1 MMNKTCKLVVAE
13 DSESDFLLLEIALQE
28 TPEVQLI
35 HRSRHGGEMIEY
47 LSGQGAYAD
56 RERYPWPDL
65 LLLDLNMPLCD
76 GLGVLRWMKQQS
88 LATTPRVIV
97 FSSSSVHA
105 DRELAL
111 ALGADDY
118 QVKPSDYAQYVAIIK
133 QIAAGANVAEH
144 LT

>member
-1 MMNKTCKLVVAE
+1 
-13 DSESDFLLLEIALQE
+13 
-28 TPEVQLI
+28 
-35 HRSRHGGEMIEY
+35 MIEY

-118 QVKPSDYAQYVAIIK
+118 QVKPSDFAQYVAIIK
-133 QIAAGANVAEH
+133 QIAAGANVAENSG
-144 LT
+144 